1 MGRPGSA
8 RPGQLSDLQLYSTFS
23 HELGQVYST
32 SHVDMIPLP
41 VHSFREPENKGL
53 WPQQTWRTACLVCTS
68 LHNAFPCLCP
78 VASLSSIRV
87 HNIQAEAPC
96 PPYLWGFL
104 CELAYLCPQVLS
116 PYSRK
121 RQTRC
126 TSLQDPKETTASLG
140 LTQYHEEGAHA
151 STASLPVQGVGPEA
165 IKVRWNP

>member
-1 MGRPGSA
+1 
-8 RPGQLSDLQLYSTFS
+8 
-23 HELGQVYST
+23 
-32 SHVDMIPLP
+32 MIPLP
-41 VHSFREPENKGL
+41 VHSFRESENKGPRAQL
-53 WPQQTWRTACLVCTS
+53 TWRTAFSVCTS
-68 LHNAFPCLCP
+68 LYHALSSLCP

-151 STASLPVQGVGPEA
+151 STVSLPVQGMGPEA
-165 IKVRWNP
+165 RKVRWHA